1 MATGDRAY
9 IADKETLD
17 AVNAKAGTTSDP
29 GGTAST
35 GSIFAKLNALINSF
49 ATHVAAWTADRA
61 AKMDNLD
68 AAVSTRASE
77 ANAITRYNT
86 LNANTRVNN
95 MASASGTLSQKLS
108 YAITQL
114 DNVNAN
120 AINGSKQLV
129 SKQSRPAI
137 NTTGRITL
145 LNVTGAGEFELMWAP
160 EGLRNTYVNAFYVTV
175 DGVAYTIGTAA
186 YTIYLG
192 RRSDPANF
200 PCVAITDV
208 EYEQWKAY
216 LKPLRF
222 GKSLKIEA
230 NVVTVPSNTGCII
243 DYALYE

>member
-1 MATGDRAY
+1 MATGDKVY

-17 AVNAKAGTTSDP
+17 AVNTKAGATSDA
-29 GGTAST
+29 GGTAT
-35 GSIFAKLNALINSF
+35 AGSIFAKLNALINSI
-49 ATHVAAWTADRA
+49 ATHVAAWTAARA

-68 AAVSTRASE
+68 ATVSTRESE
-77 ANAITRYNT
+77 ANALTRYNT
-86 LNANTRVNN
+86 LNTNTGVNN
-95 MASASGTLSQKLS
+95 TASSTGSLSQKLS
-108 YAITQL
+108 HIISQL
-114 DNVNAN
+114 ENVNVN

-137 NTTGRITL
+137 NTTGRITV

-160 EGLRNTYVNAFYVTV
+160 EGLRNTYVNAVYVTV

-200 PCVAITDV
+200 PCVTLTDV
-208 EYEQWKAY
+208 EYEQWKTF

-222 GKSLKIEA
+222 GKSLKIEV
-230 NVVTVPSNTGCII
+230 NVVTVPTSTGCII